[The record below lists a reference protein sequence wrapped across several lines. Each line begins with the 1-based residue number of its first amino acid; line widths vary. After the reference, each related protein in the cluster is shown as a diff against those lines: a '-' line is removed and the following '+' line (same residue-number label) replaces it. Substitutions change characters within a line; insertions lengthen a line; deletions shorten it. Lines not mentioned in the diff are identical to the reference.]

1 MSRLGPTALPV
12 ALLCGAL
19 ACIPDPAAAQLGRK
33 LRKAA
38 ERGVERA
45 LERNTEEKTEEAVDE
60 VFKGP
65 DKNQDSRGNTPV
77 DASTPPPA
85 EAGADVSASAGTA
98 VDGAELDGGGDA
110 AGAPTFSMTSKFDF
124 EPGAEVIQ
132 YDDYSRTAVGDLPT
146 GYNTMGGLEVV
157 TVSTAPGKW
166 IKLNKSSGQVVAFDF
181 TEFPENFTLEFD
193 LIHDIPD
200 DEYRFKG
207 SVGVMLTSEADPEAI
222 TQSRLAGVGD
232 RNVIFWVSRNV
243 SSGWSKRFTKSAGAK
258 DTQQGNS
265 GSITQHFSGQTRG
278 LPQHIAIWRQGK
290 RMRMY
295 VNDEKAYDIPL
306 AWSGEEEI
314 RGLRFVT
321 DMSVDEDTY
330 LLSNIRLAK
339 GAPDTRSKLETEG
352 KLTTYGITFASG
364 SADVEPASA
373 GTLKRIAQTL
383 EANPD
388 MRLRITGHTDA
399 DGDEAANQTLSEQR
413 AASVSAV
420 LAESYG
426 IDAGR
431 LETAGRGETDP
442 LSTEGTPA
450 AKARNRRV
458 VLEVI

>member
-1 MSRLGPTALPV
+1 MSPRKPPLALTAVCL
-12 ALLCGAL
+12 AL
-19 ACIPDPAAAQLGRK
+19 AFAPDAAHAQLGRK

-38 ERGVERA
+38 ERGVTRA

-60 VFKGP
+60 VFEGG
-65 DKNQDSRGNTPV
+65 DKRDDGSGSV
-77 DASTPPPA
+77 AGGASTPPPA
-85 EAGADVSASAGTA
+85 EAGAQASVA
-98 VDGAELDGGGDA
+98 DGASPGGGTDA
-110 AGAPTFSMTSKFDF
+110 AGVSEAAAPTFSMTSKFDF

-132 YDDYSRTAVGDLPT
+132 YDDFSRTAVGDLPT

-222 TQSRLAGVGD
+222 TQRSLSRVGD

-243 SSGWSKRFTKSAGAK
+243 TSGWSKRFTKSAGGK
-258 DTQQGNS
+258 SEQGNS
-265 GSITQHFSGQTRG
+265 GSIAQHFSGQTRG

-330 LLSNIRLAK
+330 LLSNVRLAK

-431 LETAGRGETDP
+431 LETAGMGETDP